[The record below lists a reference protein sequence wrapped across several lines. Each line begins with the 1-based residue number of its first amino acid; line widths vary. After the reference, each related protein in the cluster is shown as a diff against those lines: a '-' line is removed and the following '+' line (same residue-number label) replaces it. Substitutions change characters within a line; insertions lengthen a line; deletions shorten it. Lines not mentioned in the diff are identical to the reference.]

1 MNLLDLVLIVVIIA
15 VVVRWVRIGL
25 VQGLFSLGGVLLG
38 LLIGVLVAP
47 FAMKLFDDA
56 TMRFLVA
63 LAVIVLIAG
72 VIDSYCEVMGHKLS
86 TKIEKPAAIKL
97 NSILGGAFAVFAVLV
112 SIWLA
117 AAMLAGSPSKALNNQ
132 IQNSAIVQALN
143 RNLPAAPPVVARLN
157 GLIQP
162 LDFPQVFV
170 GPPPK
175 LSEPV
180 APAGSATVQAAV
192 RSAGR
197 STVRIEALGCGGVQA
212 GSGWV
217 AREGMVLTNAHVVSG
232 TRSTQIVDTAG
243 RHDATVVYFD
253 PDLDVA
259 VLRTDG
265 DLAGQP
271 LSVASQL
278 VGRGSEAVILGFPGG
293 GEFHAEA
300 AAIARQ
306 IDAKGLNIYGTRTIT
321 RSIYELQGRVVQGD
335 SGGPVVQADGTVVG
349 MTFAAA
355 EDSTDIGYALT
366 SPQLIHIINATAGYT
381 RAVSTQACS
390 R

>member
-1 MNLLDLVLIVVIIA
+1 MNLLDLALIVIIIA

-56 TMRFLVA
+56 TMRFVVA

-86 TKIEKPAAIKL
+86 TKIEKPLAIKL
-97 NSILGGAFAVFAVLV
+97 NAVLGGTFAVFAVAV
-112 SIWLA
+112 SIWLVA
-117 AAMLAGSPSKALNNQ
+117 ALLAGSPFKTINAQ
-132 IQNSAIVQALN
+132 IQNSVIVQTLN
-143 RNLPAAPPVVARLN
+143 RSLPAAPPVVARLN

-180 APAGSATVQAAV
+180 APAGSAAVQAAV

-197 STVRIEALGCGGVQA
+197 STVRIEALGCGGIQA

-217 AREGMVLTNAHVVSG
+217 AREGLVLTNAHVVSG

-265 DLAGQP
+265 KLAGQP
-271 LSVASQL
+271 LPVASQL

-306 IDAKGLNIYGTRTIT
+306 INAKGLNIYGSRTIT

-355 EDSTDIGYALT
+355 EDNSNIGYALT
-366 SPQLIHIINATAGYT
+366 SPQLINIINQAQNYYGSAN
-381 RAVSTQACS
+381 TQGCS